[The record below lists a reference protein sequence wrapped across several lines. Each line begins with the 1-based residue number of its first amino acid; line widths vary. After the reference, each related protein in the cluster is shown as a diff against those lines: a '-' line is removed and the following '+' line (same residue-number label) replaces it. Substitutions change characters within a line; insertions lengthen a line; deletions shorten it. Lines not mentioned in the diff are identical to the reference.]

1 MTQLKSDGTF
11 ITLSQYLEDLTRYNS
26 EGESYQISPS
36 SYKCFNCN
44 FVGLTDEDILQKIK
58 EFEDQIIAEKQS
70 EGGYNYT
77 TFKGKFNDHF
87 TFLPEKPV
95 YGDDIDIKSHNLHNG
110 IGYTEIYC
118 HIPENLIINE
128 PEKFEEIEGDSITF
142 NAIVV
147 YYDVIDLQPENIE
160 TIVEKIPMGIYFTG
174 RIANGVMSNSVTK
187 HNFTSNSTSNSTS
200 SGSSYGL
207 KICSRYVLG
216 QEAQINFSSDVEYDN
231 LSYVLS
237 KMSET
242 QESIQRVVETMVTNN
257 EQYKSL
263 LSIFKNSR
271 TNVPYIKKVNVLD
284 QNGILREENHWFV
297 NGKDLGVTVQETE

>member
-44 FVGLTDEDILQKIK
+44 FAGLTDEDILNKIK
-58 EFEDQIIAEKQS
+58 DFEDQIIAEKQS
-70 EGGYNYT
+70 EGEYNHE
-77 TFKGKFNDHF
+77 TFKGEFNDHF
-87 TFLPEKPV
+87 TFLQGFV
-95 YGDDIDIKSHNLHNG
+95 YEDDIDIKSHNLHNG

-118 HIPENLIINE
+118 HIPENID
-128 PEKFEEIEGDSITF
+128 KGDSITF
-142 NAIVV
+142 NTIIV
-147 YYDVIDLQPENIE
+147 YYDVKDSQPENTK
-160 TIVEKIPMGIYFTG
+160 TIAEKIPLGIYFTG
-174 RIANGVMSNSVTK
+174 RITGGVMSNNVTK
-187 HNFTSNSTSNSTS
+187 HNFTSDST
-200 SGSSYGL
+200 GSSYGL

-216 QEAQINFSSDVEYDN
+216 QETQINFSSDVEYDN

-242 QESIQRVVETMVTNN
+242 QESIQKAVETMVTNN

-271 TNVPYIKKVNVLD
+271 TNVPYIKTVKVLEGD
-284 QNGILREENHWFV
+284 TLKEESHWFV
-297 NGKDLGVTVQETE
+297 NGKDLGVTVKETE

>member
-1 MTQLKSDGTF
+1 MAQLKSDGTF

-44 FVGLTDEDILQKIK
+44 FEGLTDEDILKKIK
-58 EFEDQIIAEKQS
+58 DFEDRIIAEKQS
-70 EGGYNYT
+70 EGGYDHD
-77 TFKGKFNDHF
+77 TFKGEFNDHF
-87 TFLPEKPV
+87 TFLPEEHV
-95 YGDDIDIKSHNLHNG
+95 YEDDIDIKSHNLHNG

-118 HIPENLIINE
+118 HIPEKAGDE
-128 PEKFEEIEGDSITF
+128 DSITF
-142 NAIVV
+142 NTIVV
-147 YYDVIDLQPENIE
+147 YYDVIDSQPENTK
-160 TIVEKIPMGIYFTG
+160 TIYEKIPMGIYFTG
-174 RIANGVMSNSVTK
+174 CITDGVMSNSVTK
-187 HNFTSNSTSNSTS
+187 HNFTSNST
-200 SGSSYGL
+200 GSSYGL

-216 QEAQINFSSDVEYDN
+216 NEDAAINFGNKIEYDN

-242 QESIQRVVETMVTNN
+242 QESIQKAVEIMVTNN

-271 TNVPYIKKVNVLD
+271 TNVPYIKTVKVLEGDVLK
-284 QNGILREENHWFV
+284 EESHWFV
-297 NGKDLGVTVQETE
+297 NGKDLGVTVKETE

>member
-36 SYKCFNCN
+36 SYKCFNCD
-44 FVGLTDEDILQKIK
+44 FSGLTDESILRKIK
-58 EFEDQIIAEKQS
+58 DFEDQIIVEKQS
-70 EGGYNYT
+70 EGGYNHE
-77 TFKGKFNDHF
+77 TFKGEFNDHF
-87 TFLPEKPV
+87 TFLSNET
-95 YGDDIDIKSHNLHNG
+95 YEDDIDIKSHNLHNG
-110 IGYTEIYC
+110 VGYTEIYC
-118 HIPENLIINE
+118 HIPEQTGNE
-128 PEKFEEIEGDSITF
+128 DFITF
-142 NAIVV
+142 NTIVV
-147 YYDVIDLQPENIE
+147 YYRVDDLQPENTKTVYE
-160 TIVEKIPMGIYFTG
+160 EIPMGIYFTG
-174 RIANGVMSNSVTK
+174 RITNGVMSNSVTK
-187 HNFTSNSTSNSTS
+187 HNFTSNST
-200 SGSSYGL
+200 GSSYGL

-216 QEAQINFSSDVEYDN
+216 QDAEINFSSDVEYDN

-242 QESIQRVVETMVTNN
+242 QESIQKAVETMVTNN

-271 TNVPYIKKVNVLD
+271 TNVPYIKKVKVLQD
-284 QNGILREENHWFV
+284 GVLKEESHWFV

>member
-36 SYKCFNCN
+36 SYKCFNCD
-44 FVGLTDEDILQKIK
+44 FSGLTDEGILQKIK
-58 EFEDQIIAEKQS
+58 DFENDIMTTKQS
-70 EGGYNYT
+70 KVEYNHEI
-77 TFKGKFNDHF
+77 FKEKFNDHF
-87 TFLPEKPV
+87 TFLSNET
-95 YGDDIDIKSHNLHNG
+95 YEDDIDIKSHNLHNG
-110 IGYTEIYC
+110 VGYTEIYC
-118 HIPENLIINE
+118 HIPEQTGNE
-128 PEKFEEIEGDSITF
+128 DFITF
-142 NAIVV
+142 NTIVV
-147 YYDVIDLQPENIE
+147 YYRVDDLQPENTKTVYE
-160 TIVEKIPMGIYFTG
+160 EIPMGIYFTG
-174 RIANGVMSNSVTK
+174 CITNGVMSNSVTK
-187 HNFTSNSTSNSTS
+187 HNFTSNST
-200 SGSSYGL
+200 GSSYGL

-216 QEAQINFSSDVEYDN
+216 QDAEINFSSDVEYDN

-242 QESIQRVVETMVTNN
+242 QESIQKAVETMVANN

-271 TNVPYIKKVNVLD
+271 TNVPYIKKVKVLQD
-284 QNGILREENHWFV
+284 GVLKEESHWFV

>member
-36 SYKCFNCN
+36 SYKCFNCD
-44 FVGLTDEDILQKIK
+44 FGDLTDEDILKKIK
-58 EFEDQIIAEKQS
+58 DFEDQIIVKKRS
-70 EGGYNYT
+70 EEEYNHN
-77 TFKGKFNDHF
+77 TFIGEFNDHF
-87 TFLPEKPV
+87 TFLQNYV
-95 YGDDIDIKSHNLHNG
+95 YEDDIDIKSHNLHNG

-118 HIPENLIINE
+118 HIPEKTDNE
-128 PEKFEEIEGDSITF
+128 DSITF
-142 NAIVV
+142 NTIVV
-147 YYDVIDLQPENIE
+147 YYDVINLQPEKTEI
-160 TIVEKIPMGIYFTG
+160 IAGKIPMGIYFTG
-174 RIANGVMSNSVTK
+174 RITGGVMSNSVTK
-187 HNFTSNSTSNSTS
+187 HNFTSDST
-200 SGSSYGL
+200 GSSYGL

-216 QEAQINFSSDVEYDN
+216 QDAEINFSSDVEYDN

-242 QESIQRVVETMVTNN
+242 QESIQKAVETMVTNN

-271 TNVPYIKKVNVLD
+271 TNVPYIKTVKVLD
-284 QNGILREENHWFV
+284 QDGNFKDESHWFV
-297 NGKDLGVTVQETE
+297 NGKDLGVTVKETE